1 MNSAK
6 NFFLPSFKKT
16 FCLRPLVPLFAV
28 LNQFI
33 ATANTHSGISYHPTE
48 DFNMAQQ
55 NVQGATTKPTAA
67 SAQTNSDLTVPQ
79 VYDLFCYVKAV
90 CGRSTG
96 TIEPPVVPAGAE
108 ELFADFGDFDTISV
122 WIVGGWPVAASDQMT
137 MTHWRMN
144 SGQ

>member
-1 MNSAK
+1 MHSAK
-6 NFFLPSFKKT
+6 NFFLPSVKKT
-16 FCLRPLVPLFAV
+16 FCLRPLVPLTAV

-33 ATANTHSGISYHPTE
+33 ATANTHSGIKQPPGGIQHATT
-48 DFNMAQQ
+48 Q

-67 SAQTNSDLTVPQ
+67 SAQTNSALTVPQ

-96 TIEPPVVPAGAE
+96 TIEPPVVLAGAE
-108 ELFADFGDFDTISV
+108 ELFAGFGDFDTISV
-122 WIVGGWPVAASDQMT
+122 WIVGGWPVAASDQMA